1 MAQKEACLLQ
11 IFAVM
16 KHGKARKRSENLSI
30 CICRKSW
37 GMRVQ
42 RECRSCSFFSDTV
55 ARGPRQVMVADEA
68 ATFPCLQ
75 GMWATCQPACIA
87 FTVVQLCTLHQIL
100 LEDLWTVIA
109 CPCLSMCK
117 FCRRNGSVLL
127 DVTLLSAA
135 FKSLSTAMRLKWW
148 QLGDC
153 LASSMA
159 GVVL

>member
-1 MAQKEACLLQ
+1 MGRHKSGLKICV
-11 IFAVM
+11 FAS
-16 KHGKARKRSENLSI
+16 AERR
-30 CICRKSW
+30 

-42 RECRSCSFFSDTV
+42 RECRSYSFFSDSV

-68 ATFPCLQ
+68 ATFPYL
-75 GMWATCQPACIA
+75 WACGQPSIA
-87 FTVVQLCTLHQIL
+87 FIVVQLCTLHQIL
-100 LEDLWTVIA
+100 SEDLWTVTA
-109 CPCLSMCK
+109 CPCLSTCK
-117 FCRRNGSVLL
+117 FYRRSGSVLL